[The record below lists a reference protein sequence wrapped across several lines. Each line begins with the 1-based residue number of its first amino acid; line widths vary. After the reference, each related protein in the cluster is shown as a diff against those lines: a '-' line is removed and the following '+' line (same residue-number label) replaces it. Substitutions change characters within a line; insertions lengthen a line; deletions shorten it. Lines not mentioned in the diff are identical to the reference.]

1 MADLK
6 QQIGVMNSK
15 IDSILRIVGSM
26 PRTPAHAIAAP
37 IAAVVPPVLPETNSR
52 EVVQK
57 DLPKKKVAKKKGI
70 VKK

>member
-15 IDSILRIVGSM
+15 VDSILRMLGSM
-26 PRTPAHAIAAP
+26 PRAAAHDFAAP
-37 IAAVVPPVLPETNSR
+37 VAAVVPPVLSEINSR
-52 EVVQK
+52 AVVRK